1 MVGSYDRLVGF
12 AQLISDADGL
22 EKVGYTKEKISEKM
36 INATLIRATLEA
48 AIEKCSITS
57 DDAAFP
63 NELCTNVGK

>member
-1 MVGSYDRLVGF
+1 
-12 AQLISDADGL
+12 
-22 EKVGYTKEKISEKM
+22 M

-57 DDAAFP
+57 DAAAFP